1 MLDTN
6 CFFFARVYFCNVLC
20 YEHVLYLF
28 DMISKRVMH
37 LALLLLTL
45 LPW

>member
-6 CFFFARVYFCNVLC
+6 CFFARVYFCNVLC
-20 YEHVLYLF
+20 YEQVFNML
-28 DMISKRVMH
+28 DMIVIVS
-37 LALLLLTL
+37 L